1 MVSAVLAF
9 LSVPAFKTFE
19 TPFWF
24 DMACLW
30 LGTFFYGIYLVLF
43 CICLHILLHR
53 PRNTANSILLATAIA
68 LFTLSTVQA
77 VLNLVLGSWEIL
89 NYDDVPFEAVSL
101 ADDMIFVANNLIADA
116 LVIYRCYVIWNRN
129 IFVIIPGVAGLI
141 ITSVFGWDINLPLA
155 PFFALTLATNV
166 VVTCLTAGRIWWI
179 CRRARA
185 HGTTDA
191 QKRSMSALSIIIESG
206 MIYSAFVVVLIA
218 VEQYHNFDEIVVE
231 MLRQVMG
238 IVPTLIIVRVGL
250 GLGAAQGAESSA
262 SAAAKSGS
270 NLDSEAGFVPVS
282 AERSRHILGPVR
294 PMRDNTTLD
303 SPDIEKGL
311 NSPYP
316 FASAAGTSRAQG
328 F

>member
-1 MVSAVLAF
+1 M
-9 LSVPAFKTFE
+9 

-53 PRNTANSILLATAIA
+53 PRNTSNYILLATAIA

-77 VLNLVLGSWEIL
+77 ILNLVLGSWEIL
-89 NYDDVPFEAVSL
+89 NYDNVPIDSVSL

-141 ITSVFGWDINLPLA
+141 ITSVFGWDIQLPLP

-166 VVTCLTAGRIWWI
+166 VITCLTAGRIWWI
-179 CRRARA
+179 SRPSRMQ
-185 HGTTDA
+185 GKTDI

-206 MIYSAFVVVLIA
+206 MIYSAFVVVLLI
-218 VEQYHNFDEIVVE
+218 VEQYDNLDEIVVE
-231 MLRQVMG
+231 MLRQVVG

-250 GLGAAQGAESSA
+250 QVSLGAQDVES
-262 SAAAKSGS
+262 SAAAKSS
-270 NLDSEAGFVPVS
+270 NLQLNSETSFVS
-282 AERSRHILGPVR
+282 ERSRHILGPVR
-294 PMRDNTTLD
+294 PPRDNTTLD

-311 NSPYP
+311 NSYP
-316 FASAAGTSRAQG
+316 FASGPSRTQG
-328 F
+328 L